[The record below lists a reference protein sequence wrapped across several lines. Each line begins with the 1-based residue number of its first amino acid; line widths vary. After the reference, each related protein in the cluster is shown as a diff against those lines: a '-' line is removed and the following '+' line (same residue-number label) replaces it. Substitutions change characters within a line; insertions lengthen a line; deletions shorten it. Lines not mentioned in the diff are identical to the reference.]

1 MDRKWCVLFLE
12 QTSLIASETN
22 EPLSP
27 GDQIHTHYRL
37 HTSKLHTHLSF
48 TNTDVPPTPH
58 QSHTHKYQPKKH
70 FKQCS
75 WRHIQFLIHKHA
87 FCCTFVSQISQ
98 ATLSALFH
106 SPVLTCKCEFVVRL
120 GSVKQNSFS
129 TFCINVERERERDF
143 QLEIMESGIGLDRI
157 KVTQCHRVCAHKQ
170 TQTHSNSPI
179 DFDKKKKNKILH
191 LQHTVHTPTAE
202 KSSI

>member
-1 MDRKWCVLFLE
+1 MSGEIFIVHARAYVVKLRLVWNCGLMDRKWCVLFLE

-27 GDQIHTHYRL
+27 GDQMHTHYRL

-58 QSHTHKYQPKKH
+58 QSHTYKYQQKKH

-87 FCCTFVSQISQ
+87 FCCTFVNQISQ
-98 ATLSALFH
+98 ATHSALFH
-106 SPVLTCKCEFVVRL
+106 CSVLTCKREFVYIGKQKTLV
-120 GSVKQNSFS
+120 GPADVK
-129 TFCINVERERERDF
+129 
-143 QLEIMESGIGLDRI
+143 
-157 KVTQCHRVCAHKQ
+157 
-170 TQTHSNSPI
+170 
-179 DFDKKKKNKILH
+179 
-191 LQHTVHTPTAE
+191 
-202 KSSI
+202 